1 MSKCKALHNR
11 CFVECKKKILNI
23 THVCSEVVRLVL
35 EYTQECDYIWLK
47 GFFFRIHECLEDC
60 IHDCSLAISDELKSS
75 KTNPR
80 PVFLTS
86 IITVLFDSDL
96 I

>member
-47 GFFFRIHECLEDC
+47 GFFFPNSR
-60 IHDCSLAISDELKSS
+60 
-75 KTNPR
+75 
-80 PVFLTS
+80 
-86 IITVLFDSDL
+86 VLGRLYTRLLSGNL
-96 I
+96 

>member
-11 CFVECKKKILNI
+11 CFVKCKKKILNI

-47 GFFFRIHECLEDC
+47 GFFPNSR
-60 IHDCSLAISDELKSS
+60 
-75 KTNPR
+75 
-80 PVFLTS
+80 
-86 IITVLFDSDL
+86 VLGRLYTRLRSGNL
-96 I
+96 